1 VDRPLGYPL
10 GEPNRPDLQ
19 RRILEAALALTERH
33 EVPLLESLEDD

>member
-10 GEPNRPDLQ
+10 GEAGNPALQ

-33 EVPLLESLEDD
+33 ELPLVEPFEG